1 MTSSELKL
9 SFRAKVGHFIWKIR
23 FAVMPFSKRTLD
35 ILVALAALLS
45 LSPLLVLVATLIKL
59 ESKGDVLFKQ
69 ERVGLNG
76 LPFTMW
82 KLRSMSLDAEA
93 QRHDLD
99 LQNEMSTG
107 VIFKMKRDPRITR
120 VGALIRKTS
129 IDELPQLVN
138 VLKGEMSLV
147 GPRPPLPSEVSEY
160 SRADRRRL
168 AVTPGITCIW
178 QISGR
183 SDIPFE
189 QQVKLDIQYIEK
201 QNLWFD
207 LWVLLKTIPAVLKA
221 RGAY

>member
-1 MTSSELKL
+1 MTSSKIKL
-9 SFRAKVGHFIWKIR
+9 SFRAKAGHFIWKTR
-23 FAVMPFSKRTLD
+23 FAFTSFSKRTLD
-35 ILVALAALLS
+35 IIVALTALLL
-45 LSPLLVLVATLIKL
+45 LSPLLLLVVALIKFD
-59 ESKGDVLFKQ
+59 SKGDVLFKQ
-69 ERVGLNG
+69 DRVGLNG

-82 KLRSMSLDAEA
+82 KFRSMSLDAEA
-93 QRHDLD
+93 QRHDLG

-107 VIFKMKRDPRITR
+107 VTFKIKRDPRITR
-120 VGALIRKTS
+120 VGVLIRKTS

-147 GPRPPLPSEVSEY
+147 GPRPSLPSEVSEY

-207 LWVLLKTIPAVLKA
+207 IWVLLKTIPAVLKA

>member
-9 SFRAKVGHFIWKIR
+9 SFRVKVGHFIWKIR

>member
-160 SRADRRRL
+160 SRDDRRRL

>member
-1 MTSSELKL
+1 
-9 SFRAKVGHFIWKIR
+9 
-23 FAVMPFSKRTLD
+23 
-35 ILVALAALLS
+35 
-45 LSPLLVLVATLIKL
+45 
-59 ESKGDVLFKQ
+59 
-69 ERVGLNG
+69 
-76 LPFTMW
+76 
-82 KLRSMSLDAEA
+82 
-93 QRHDLD
+93 
-99 LQNEMSTG
+99 
-107 VIFKMKRDPRITR
+107 MKRDPRITR

>member
-1 MTSSELKL
+1 MTSSKLKL

-23 FAVMPFSKRTLD
+23 FAIMPFSKRTLD

-45 LSPLLVLVATLIKL
+45 LSPLFVLVATLIKL

-69 ERVGLNG
+69 SRVGLNG

-82 KLRSMSLDAEA
+82 KFRSMSVDAEA

-120 VGALIRKTS
+120 VGVLIRKTS

-147 GPRPPLPSEVSEY
+147 GPRPSLPSEVSEY

-189 QQVKLDIQYIEK
+189 QQVKLDVQYIEK
-201 QNLWFD
+201 QNLRFD